1 MQSEWDG
8 PQETRAGA
16 CYLRWL
22 KYKAVYYNACA
33 CSIKP
38 YVFENVRPNKGK
50 KQEREEGVGFCE
62 PTLYPQVSRDA
73 PPPLPGGYKVGEKV
87 LFTGASETV
96 STGDKLVHGQQGEV
110 TGPATLAHK
119 GKGVA
124 LLFPGNKRNI
134 ECDLTTVR
142 RLPTA
147 SAATHACAPQATARD
162 ADLAPSAPAIRYSAQ
177 APRPP
182 LPRSHSPMPRE
193 REG

>member
-1 MQSEWDG
+1 MRE
-8 PQETRAGA
+8 AGGTSVA
-16 CYLRWL
+16 
-22 KYKAVYYNACA
+22 A
-33 CSIKP
+33 P
-38 YVFENVRPNKGK
+38 
-50 KQEREEGVGFCE
+50 ERVLALVACE